1 MKKATILGLLIM
13 FVISCSEDTS
23 SNGNV
28 TLKAS
33 AVTAS
38 KPSTTGR
45 LATTSTPVVVLTD
58 FQVNLGGIK
67 FETDALDVRHEADP
81 SHEDFKLNGPFLLDL
96 MNPDA
101 ALTQIITSVSIPN
114 AKYEEIKFMFVQ
126 STVAGDM
133 QGKTFLLKGTIDGKP
148 FVVWSSEEVHLEMD
162 FADPSK
168 DFTVNNADLTLNIK
182 MQLDAVIARISALAN
197 QGLLLDTDGDGVIEI
212 TTELGDGHHVFG
224 HEIQDLLENETHLD
238 DKD

>member
-1 MKKATILGLLIM
+1 MKKAAILGLLTM
-13 FVISCSEDTS
+13 FVISCSEDSS

-38 KPSTTGR
+38 KPSLTGR
-45 LATTSTPVVVLTD
+45 LAATSTPAVVITD
-58 FQVNLGGIK
+58 FQVNIGGIK
-67 FETDALDVRHEADP
+67 FETDALDVRHETDP
-81 SHEDFKLNGPFLLDL
+81 THEDFKLNGPFLLDL
-96 MNPDA
+96 LSPEA
-101 ALTQIITSVSIPN
+101 ALTQIIASVAIPN

-148 FVVWSSEEVHLEMD
+148 FVVWSSEEAHLEMD

-168 DFTVNNADLTLNIK
+168 DFTVNSADLTLNIK
-182 MQLDAVIARISALAN
+182 IQLDAVIARITALIN

-212 TTELGDGHHVFG
+212 TTTLGDGHHSFG